1 MVAGAVILGE
11 CTHSCHAKCN
21 AWQTT
26 RVPTEPTLTNTS
38 EHVCTQFTLRF
49 NVQYLWYVEY
59 KGLPYYFTGGV
70 TRLTESGLS
79 MVEWHLIK
87 GMKPPRSQSEWEEAF
102 EKYKQ
107 FPEYK

>member
-1 MVAGAVILGE
+1 M
-11 CTHSCHAKCN
+11 
-21 AWQTT
+21 
-26 RVPTEPTLTNTS
+26 
-38 EHVCTQFTLRF
+38 
-49 NVQYLWYVEY
+49 
-59 KGLPYYFTGGV
+59 

-87 GMKPPRSQSEWEEAF
+87 GMKPPNSPAEWEEAF